1 MSKTMKPKTIKSIS
15 KRFKIT
21 KSGKVKKLRDSQ
33 NHFNAKET
41 SKKTRKKRRSSTLAK
56 SDAKVIKRIIK

>member
-1 MSKTMKPKTIKSIS
+1 MAKKLKTIKAIS

-21 KSGKVKKLRDSQ
+21 RTGKVKKIRDSQ
-33 NHFNAKET
+33 NHFNAKDT
-41 SKKTRKKRRSSTLAK
+41 GKQTRNKRQDLTLSN

>member
-1 MSKTMKPKTIKSIS
+1 MGKQKTVKAIS

-21 KSGKVKKLRDSQ
+21 KTGKVKKIKDGQ
-33 NHFNAKET
+33 NHFNAKAT
-41 SKKTRKKRRSSTLAK
+41 GKQTRNKRKSLTLSK

>member
-1 MSKTMKPKTIKSIS
+1 MGKQKTVEAIS

-21 KSGKVKKLRDSQ
+21 KTGKVKKIKDGQ
-33 NHFNAKET
+33 NHFNAKAT
-41 SKKTRKKRRSSTLAK
+41 GKQTRNKRKSLTLSK